1 MRAVD
6 DVDGTGTVN
15 FDRLPFLNAVI
26 KVNLPHILLMYG

>member
-15 FDRLPFLNAVI
+15 FDKLPFLNAVI